1 MNQKQ
6 KIMKK
11 ILLFTVLIAFMFSSN
26 AQISKK
32 QSIFIGT
39 GVGIIVAGIAGYDL
53 IQQDAYNN
61 YESKLTQQMTLG
73 AFSVTDYVAIKNK
86 YDKDV
91 KLATYVRTASVL
103 AGAII
108 LIGTIADIS
117 YDAKGLAIN
126 KNLHLNSEGT
136 MARLTYSF

>member
-1 MNQKQ
+1 
-6 KIMKK
+6 MKK

-26 AQISKK
+26 AQTSK